1 MANKAPRPPFSFTA
15 LKQAL
20 SSVLT
25 MSVSVVSAFWQKMRV
40 QFAKLSERL
49 SSLPLFDKLS
59 KSATLNKLGKSS
71 PLAKL
76 PTAQSSKKYLVPI
89 LCTLVLFPVF
99 VSAKADKDAGI
110 FDSLLKIILPSYKK
124 DPTPS
129 EVDNGARTE
138 ELNVDDEALP
148 SYVDDGSDEAYA
160 PEASDDASDK
170 TTKSQDKPKD
180 KIALPSVLMDDT
192 LVAEDST
199 ATMSEPDLY
208 ALLSAEFSAD
218 RGNIKEALR
227 IYKAE
232 SFKKNATSVFER
244 ALSLSIEY
252 ESPAES
258 LAFATAWQKQ
268 NKDHIPAWFYVAHLA
283 LKAGDY
289 NQASQTL
296 AMILNYDA
304 SADLTQILTGIIPD
318 NPDSQRKLFNALTD
332 MGDGNPEIS
341 VLRAGLLMRLGDYEP
356 ALLHIDSALAKEPTN
371 LAYITLKIDLL
382 KLSNKDDKLWQF
394 VRTKRKQLPTHK
406 ELHLY
411 EIHHLIEQGDLKSA
425 WQLLQVANRATKDP
439 EVILL
444 TALTG
449 LDIGEYAKAERAL
462 TPLLNQS
469 DYQSRAHYYLGLS
482 HEKRGNIDKA
492 RQHYE
497 KVKDHEN
504 VLDARTK
511 VVGFYLVNGEVDKAI
526 ATLVRLR
533 DDYKMYATDS
543 YLLQAEI
550 LMRQGEK
557 ETALNLLTD
566 ANRSNPDD
574 DRLLFAS
581 YKLLESELSD
591 TDKRETL
598 NKLISID
605 PYNNEYRLSDARL
618 RLLQNPDDKEAL
630 KTVRAISQLA
640 SSEPNYDEELQF
652 DALMLLANHALTK
665 KNYQVVIT
673 HIKAPYEAR
682 KDLNAGILLL
692 RAYQGLGDNDKVM
705 ALLAELKGT
714 DKKDTQL
721 EETQNSTTSNAD
733 NAVQER
739 VAN

>member
-25 MSVSVVSAFWQKMRV
+25 VSVSVVSAFWQKMRA
-40 QFAKLSERL
+40 QFAKFSERL
-49 SSLPLFDKLS
+49 YALPLFDKLS
-59 KSATLNKLGKSS
+59 QSATLKKLSKFS

-76 PTAQSSKKYLVPI
+76 PTAQSSKKYLVSI
-89 LCTLVLFPVF
+89 LCTIVLFPVF

-124 DPTPS
+124 DPAP
-129 EVDNGARTE
+129 EVDNGAPTE
-138 ELNVDDEALP
+138 ELDVDGEALP
-148 SYVDDGSDEAYA
+148 SYVDDGSDEDYA
-160 PEASDDASDK
+160 PEVASDTPTKDK
-170 TTKSQDKPKD
+170 SKD

-208 ALLSAEFSAD
+208 ALLSAEFNAD

-332 MGDGNPEIS
+332 MGDNNSAIS

-439 EVILL
+439 EVMLL

-497 KVKDHEN
+497 KVKDYEN

-533 DDYKMYATDS
+533 DNYAMYATDS

-605 PYNNEYRLSDARL
+605 PYNNEYRLSDAKL

-652 DALMLLANHALTK
+652 DALMLLANHALTQ
-665 KNYQVVIT
+665 KNYQAVIT

>member
-20 SSVLT
+20 SSILT
-25 MSVSVVSAFWQKMRV
+25 VSVSVVGAFWQKMRV
-40 QFAKLSERL
+40 PFVKLSERL
-49 SSLPLFDKLS
+49 SDLPLFDKLS
-59 KSATLNKLGKSS
+59 KSATLNKLGKFP

-89 LCTLVLFPVF
+89 LCTIVLFPVF

-124 DPTPS
+124 DPAP
-129 EVDNGARTE
+129 EVDNGTPTE
-138 ELNVDDEALP
+138 DFDVDEEALP
-148 SYVDDGSDEAYA
+148 SYVDDGSDEDYA
-160 PEASDDASDK
+160 PEAASD
-170 TTKSQDKPKD
+170 TPATKDKSKD

-208 ALLSAEFSAD
+208 ALLSAEFNAD

-332 MGDGNPEIS
+332 MGDNNSAIS

-439 EVILL
+439 EVMLL

-497 KVKDHEN
+497 KVKDYEN

-533 DDYKMYATDS
+533 DNYAMYATDS

-605 PYNNEYRLSDARL
+605 PYNNEYRLSDAKL

-652 DALMLLANHALTK
+652 DALMLLANHALTQ
-665 KNYQVVIT
+665 KNYQAVIT

-714 DKKDTQL
+714 NKKDATPSD
-721 EETQNSTTSNAD
+721 ETNNTP
-733 NAVQER
+733 QER